1 MLAKLCAHAELL
13 SVKTTNMGSLVK
25 LAYDVTLK
33 EGVAEKQLIDA
44 VRVRNGNLEVLL
56 AHHEE
61 GIYEL

>member
-1 MLAKLCAHAELL
+1 
-13 SVKTTNMGSLVK
+13 MGSLVK

-44 VRVRNGNLEVLL
+44 VRVRNGNLEVSL